1 MTDICSFRECKH
13 RTGTCSSLTTCCWWP
28 SKSEYRDNDTCS
40 INSLMYKLSNFK
52 LKNLQTLS
60 DPAQLSNL
68 STESESVSCG

>member
-1 MTDICSFRECKH
+1 MFLSGNAN
-13 RTGTCSSLTTCCWWP
+13 TGQVLVPLQWP
-28 SKSEYRDNDTCS
+28 VAGGQAKVSIGTMIPAAL

-68 STESESVSCG
+68 STESEYASCG